1 MIPSILTV
9 WVHHLASQDL
19 INRKGFPTMH
29 RQQCRIGS
37 VAVTLIL
44 ALSVSAMAQTPLYE
58 YGSIDELRGVKVI
71 YIDTGTDLEVRQN
84 MIKEIAKKLPGLQI
98 ASRPQDATIALML
111 SADSNTFLSG
121 VQTAPVV
128 GNSTLSTPQYRS
140 VIYGS
145 GILIMKGS
153 GPDRIRILAEF
164 KESRGT
170 IFERRVST
178 NIARDFV
185 KAYRKVNG
193 KGR

>member
-1 MIPSILTV
+1 MIPSMLTV

-84 MIKEIAKKLPGLQI
+84 MIKEIAKKLPELQI

-111 SADSNTFLSG
+111 SADSSTFLSG
-121 VQTAPVV
+121 VQAVPVA
-128 GNSTLSTPQYRS
+128 NSTLSTPQYRS

-185 KAYRKVNG
+185 KAYQKVNG
-193 KGR
+193 TSK

>member
-1 MIPSILTV
+1 MIPSMLTV

-44 ALSVSAMAQTPLYE
+44 ALSVSAMAQAPLYE

-111 SADSNTFLSG
+111 SADSSTFLSG
-121 VQTAPVV
+121 VQAVPV

>member
-1 MIPSILTV
+1 MIPSMLTV

-29 RQQCRIGS
+29 RRQHRIAS
-37 VAVTLIL
+37 LVVTLIM
-44 ALSVSAMAQTPLYE
+44 ALSVSAMAQAPLYE
-58 YGSIDELRGVKVI
+58 YGSIGELRGVKVI
-71 YIDTGTDLEVRQN
+71 YIDTGSNLDVRQN
-84 MIKEIAKKLPGLQI
+84 VIKEIAKKLPELQI
-98 ASRPQDATIALML
+98 ASRPQDATVGLML
-111 SADSNTFLSG
+111 SGDSSTFLTG
-121 VQTAPVV
+121 VQTVPV

-185 KAYRKVNG
+185 KAYQKVNG
-193 KGR
+193 TRK

>member
-1 MIPSILTV
+1 
-9 WVHHLASQDL
+9 
-19 INRKGFPTMH
+19 MH
-29 RQQCRIGS
+29 RRQHRIAS
-37 VAVTLIL
+37 LVVTLIM
-44 ALSVSAMAQTPLYE
+44 ALSVSAMAQAPLYE

-121 VQTAPVV
+121 VQTAPV

-185 KAYRKVNG
+185 KAYQKVNG
-193 KGR
+193 TRK

>member
-1 MIPSILTV
+1 
-9 WVHHLASQDL
+9 
-19 INRKGFPTMH
+19 MH
-29 RQQCRIGS
+29 RRQHRIAS
-37 VAVTLIL
+37 LVVTLIM
-44 ALSVSAMAQTPLYE
+44 ALSVSAMAQAPLYE
-58 YGSIDELRGVKVI
+58 YGSIGELRGVKVI
-71 YIDTGTDLEVRQN
+71 YIDTGSNLDVRQN
-84 MIKEIAKKLPGLQI
+84 VIKEIAKKLPELQI
-98 ASRPQDATIALML
+98 ASRPQDATVGLML
-111 SADSNTFLSG
+111 SGDSSTFLTG
-121 VQTAPVV
+121 VQTVPV

-185 KAYRKVNG
+185 KAYQKVNG
-193 KGR
+193 TRK